1 MVGSQEHRGFERTA
15 GENMRKP
22 RDMQNY
28 PQINEFSENLKEPL
42 FVYPYQLVSLKQS
55 EHGNFCRMGSTCL
68 KRWQ

>member
-1 MVGSQEHRGFERTA
+1 MGSQEHRGFERTA

-22 RDMQNY
+22 RDMHNY

-55 EHGNFCRMGSTCL
+55 EHGNMGG
-68 KRWQ
+68 WDQHV